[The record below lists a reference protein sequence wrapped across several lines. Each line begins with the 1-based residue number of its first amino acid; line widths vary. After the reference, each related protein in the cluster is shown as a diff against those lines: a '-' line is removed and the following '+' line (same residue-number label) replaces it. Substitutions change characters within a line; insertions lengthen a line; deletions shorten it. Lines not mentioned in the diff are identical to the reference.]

1 MGEGEESAPSPSHT
15 VKPGNVGGEHTE
27 PNALCRVDKSPHAG
41 SIFYGEFSAHPRKED
56 VMRKA
61 LVLFTTAALVAGS
74 ALAGPALARD
84 RMDRSELSAN
94 QITDQ
99 YAARTARIKADL
111 RLTPEQA
118 KNWPGFESTMNDLA
132 KASADRQ
139 MAMQTTGTQP
149 KGPVD
154 IIEQMR
160 RQAKYMSERSVERK
174 TIADAAEPLYASL
187 DDQQKRRFAAE
198 LINLSRPDAD

>member
-1 MGEGEESAPSPSHT
+1 
-15 VKPGNVGGEHTE
+15 
-27 PNALCRVDKSPHAG
+27 
-41 SIFYGEFSAHPRKED
+41 
-56 VMRKA
+56 MRKA

-84 RMDRSELSAN
+84 RMDPAELSAN

-118 KNWPGFESTMNDLA
+118 KNWPGFESAMNDLA

-139 MAMQTTGTQP
+139 MAMQTPGTQP

-174 TIADAAEPLYASL
+174 TIADAAEPLYVSL

-198 LINLSRPDAD
+198 LLNLNRPDAD

>member
-1 MGEGEESAPSPSHT
+1 
-15 VKPGNVGGEHTE
+15 
-27 PNALCRVDKSPHAG
+27 
-41 SIFYGEFSAHPRKED
+41 
-56 VMRKA
+56 MRKA

-74 ALAGPALARD
+74 ALGGPAVARD
-84 RMDRSELSAN
+84 RLDRVELSAN

-111 RLTPEQA
+111 HLTPEQA
-118 KNWPGFESTMNDLA
+118 KNWPGFESAMNDLA

-139 MAMQTTGTQP
+139 MAMQTTGTPP

-160 RQAKYMSERSVERK
+160 QQAKYLSERSVERK
-174 TIADAAEPLYASL
+174 TLADAAEPLYASL

-198 LINLSRPDAD
+198 LMNLSRPDAD

>member
-1 MGEGEESAPSPSHT
+1 
-15 VKPGNVGGEHTE
+15 
-27 PNALCRVDKSPHAG
+27 
-41 SIFYGEFSAHPRKED
+41 
-56 VMRKA
+56 MRKA

-84 RMDRSELSAN
+84 RMDPAELSAN

-118 KNWPGFESTMNDLA
+118 KNWPGFESAMNDLA

-139 MAMQTTGTQP
+139 MAMQTPGTQP

-174 TIADAAEPLYASL
+174 TIADAAEPLYVSL

-198 LINLSRPDAD
+198 LLNLSRPDAD

>member
-1 MGEGEESAPSPSHT
+1 
-15 VKPGNVGGEHTE
+15 
-27 PNALCRVDKSPHAG
+27 
-41 SIFYGEFSAHPRKED
+41 
-56 VMRKA
+56 
-61 LVLFTTAALVAGS
+61 
-74 ALAGPALARD
+74 
-84 RMDRSELSAN
+84 
-94 QITDQ
+94 
-99 YAARTARIKADL
+99 
-111 RLTPEQA
+111 
-118 KNWPGFESTMNDLA
+118 
-132 KASADRQ
+132 

>member
-1 MGEGEESAPSPSHT
+1 
-15 VKPGNVGGEHTE
+15 
-27 PNALCRVDKSPHAG
+27 
-41 SIFYGEFSAHPRKED
+41 
-56 VMRKA
+56 MRKT
-61 LVLFTTAALVAGS
+61 LVVFATAAMVAGS
-74 ALAGPALARD
+74 ALTGSAVARD
-84 RMDRSELSAN
+84 RVALTAN
-94 QITDQ
+94 QIVDQ
-99 YAARTARIKADL
+99 LTARTARIKADL

-118 KNWPGFESTMNDLA
+118 KNWPGFESAMNDLA

-139 MAMQTTGTQP
+139 MAMQTPGTQP

-174 TIADAAEPLYASL
+174 TIADAAEPLYVSL

-198 LINLSRPDAD
+198 LLNLSRPDAD

>member
-1 MGEGEESAPSPSHT
+1 
-15 VKPGNVGGEHTE
+15 
-27 PNALCRVDKSPHAG
+27 
-41 SIFYGEFSAHPRKED
+41 
-56 VMRKA
+56 MRKA

-74 ALAGPALARD
+74 ALAGPAVARD
-84 RMDRSELSAN
+84 RLDRAELTAN

-118 KNWPGFESTMNDLA
+118 KNWPGFESAMNDIA
-132 KASADRQ
+132 KTNADRQ
-139 MAMQTTGTQP
+139 MAMQQTTGTQP

-160 RQAKYMSERSVERK
+160 RQAKY
-174 TIADAAEPLYASL
+174 L
-187 DDQQKRRFAAE
+187 
-198 LINLSRPDAD
+198 

>member
-1 MGEGEESAPSPSHT
+1 
-15 VKPGNVGGEHTE
+15 
-27 PNALCRVDKSPHAG
+27 
-41 SIFYGEFSAHPRKED
+41 
-56 VMRKA
+56 MRKA

-84 RMDRSELSAN
+84 RMDRAELSAN

-118 KNWPGFESTMNDLA
+118 KNWPGFESAMNDLA

-139 MAMQTTGTQP
+139 MAMQTPSTQP

-174 TIADAAEPLYASL
+174 AIADAAEPLYVSL

-198 LINLSRPDAD
+198 LLNLSRPDAD

>member
-1 MGEGEESAPSPSHT
+1 
-15 VKPGNVGGEHTE
+15 
-27 PNALCRVDKSPHAG
+27 
-41 SIFYGEFSAHPRKED
+41 
-56 VMRKA
+56 MRKA

-84 RMDRSELSAN
+84 RMDRAELSAN

-118 KNWPGFESTMNDLA
+118 KNWPGFESALNDIA
-132 KASADRQ
+132 KANADRQ

-160 RQAKYMSERSVERK
+160 RQAKYMSERAAERK

-187 DDQQKRRFAAE
+187 DDQQKRRFATE
-198 LINLSRPDAD
+198 LMSLSRPDAD

>member
-1 MGEGEESAPSPSHT
+1 
-15 VKPGNVGGEHTE
+15 
-27 PNALCRVDKSPHAG
+27 
-41 SIFYGEFSAHPRKED
+41 
-56 VMRKA
+56 MRKA

-84 RMDRSELSAN
+84 RLDRAELSAN

-118 KNWPGFESTMNDLA
+118 KNWPGFESAMNDLA

-174 TIADAAEPLYASL
+174 TLADAAEPLYASL
-187 DDQQKRRFAAE
+187 DDQQKRHFAAE
-198 LINLSRPDAD
+198 LMNLSRPDAD